1 MSRFKIYSSPR
12 TEANGSQRKKGS
24 ENLEEFIATVLVAV
38 PAILLTLLGIVL
50 IMEFFFWLDDRI
62 TFGPPEKDKSKKKK
76 KDD

>member
-1 MSRFKIYSSPR
+1 MGELII
-12 TEANGSQRKKGS
+12 TA
-24 ENLEEFIATVLVAV
+24 LVAV
-38 PAILLTLLGIVL
+38 LAVLLTLLGIVL

>member
-1 MSRFKIYSSPR
+1 M
-12 TEANGSQRKKGS
+12 
-24 ENLEEFIATVLVAV
+24 EEIIATVLVAV

>member
-1 MSRFKIYSSPR
+1 M
-12 TEANGSQRKKGS
+12 
-24 ENLEEFIATVLVAV
+24 EEFIATVLVAV

-62 TFGPPEKDKSKKKK
+62 TFCPPEKDKSKKKK